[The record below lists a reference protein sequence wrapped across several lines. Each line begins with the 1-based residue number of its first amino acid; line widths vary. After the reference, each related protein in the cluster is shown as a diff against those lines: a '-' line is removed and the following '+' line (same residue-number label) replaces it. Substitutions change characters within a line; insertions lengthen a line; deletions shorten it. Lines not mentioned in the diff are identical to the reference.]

1 MRLSS
6 ENGRF
11 GKYKKAEQTGNPIK
25 IKFLQ
30 YSRCFQTALRTEKSK
45 VGRLYPFRSFLST
58 TAAKFYPQILSMHKT
73 RCHILANEKFLY

>member
-25 IKFLQ
+25 NQIFTTLPLL
-30 YSRCFQTALRTEKSK
+30 SDGLAHREKQGWSIIPIPLFFIHNRRK
-45 VGRLYPFRSFLST
+45 ILST
-58 TAAKFYPQILSMHKT
+58 NSINA
-73 RCHILANEKFLY
+73 